1 VKKIFLAML
10 DSQKHMIDQLCEII
24 DDREMFL
31 AKYNLMEE
39 ELKDLLW
46 VVHSV
51 SQDELNYHMQKY

>member
-1 VKKIFLAML
+1 ML